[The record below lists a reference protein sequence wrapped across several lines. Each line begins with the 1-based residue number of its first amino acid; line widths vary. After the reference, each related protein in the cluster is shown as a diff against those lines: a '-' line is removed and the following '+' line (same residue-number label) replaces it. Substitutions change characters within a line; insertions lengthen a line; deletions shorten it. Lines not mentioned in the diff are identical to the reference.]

1 MLGDPDCL
9 RASATSMNTQA
20 IGAAFWEAAVTMV
33 AVLAALA
40 CTLALFPEPGPA
52 VLAVVLCLSLSRSQ
66 LDRDLRGRLEAL
78 VMLPVVGL
86 VATGIGLMLLHLPWV
101 GAMVYTLGMAASI
114 WLRQFGPGARRA
126 GSLIA
131 LPLVAILVT
140 PHAPL
145 RHASPLVV
153 ILAPI
158 AVALIALS
166 WVTVLHLLAGRL
178 RVLARAQ
185 PQAPAPPRSPVPRD
199 SAKLT
204 TSTRMA
210 VQMAM
215 ALAAAFAVGHAFFAG
230 HWAWIV
236 LTAFIVNSGNRGRL
250 DVACKSFLRI
260 GGAGLGTVL
269 ALAAAGHVGSHDAAT
284 IALILS
290 AVFMGIWL
298 RPLGYAWWALF
309 ATIALALLQGFEG
322 VSAGA
327 ILWPR
332 LGAIVVGA
340 VIGVAAAWLVLPV
353 RSTDVLRR
361 RLADAL
367 ARMADA
373 FDPAAPTRCTGTADG
388 EGLRTAMAR
397 IEQVAKA
404 FRATRRLT
412 TRLRPLQPARWADTL
427 LACEEPAIAL
437 IERGPAP
444 ASVRRAIG
452 AARKAL
458 REPRHLQDAL
468 EELRRSLET
477 TCGGSS
483 ELSLAETRRAQG

>member
-1 MLGDPDCL
+1 
-9 RASATSMNTQA
+9 
-20 IGAAFWEAAVTMV
+20 
-33 AVLAALA
+33 
-40 CTLALFPEPGPA
+40 
-52 VLAVVLCLSLSRSQ
+52 
-66 LDRDLRGRLEAL
+66 
-78 VMLPVVGL
+78 
-86 VATGIGLMLLHLPWV
+86 
-101 GAMVYTLGMAASI
+101 
-114 WLRQFGPGARRA
+114 
-126 GSLIA
+126 
-131 LPLVAILVT
+131 
-140 PHAPL
+140 
-145 RHASPLVV
+145 
-153 ILAPI
+153 
-158 AVALIALS
+158 
-166 WVTVLHLLAGRL
+166 
-178 RVLARAQ
+178 
-185 PQAPAPPRSPVPRD
+185 
-199 SAKLT
+199 
-204 TSTRMA
+204 
-210 VQMAM
+210 
-215 ALAAAFAVGHAFFAG
+215 
-230 HWAWIV
+230 
-236 LTAFIVNSGNRGRL
+236 LTAYIVGSGNRGRG
-250 DVACKSFLRI
+250 DVLYKSGLRI
-260 GGAGLGTVL
+260 LG
-269 ALAAAGHVGSHDAAT
+269 AAAGTVGALLFSQHIGAHNSAT
-284 IALILS
+284 VVLILA
-290 AVFMGIWL
+290 AVFVAVWL

-309 ATIALALLQGFEG
+309 VTLALALLQGFEG